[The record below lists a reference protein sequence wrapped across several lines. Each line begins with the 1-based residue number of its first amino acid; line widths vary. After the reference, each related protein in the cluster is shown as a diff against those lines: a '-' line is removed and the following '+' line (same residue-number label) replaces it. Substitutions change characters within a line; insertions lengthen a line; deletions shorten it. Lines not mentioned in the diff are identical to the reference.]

1 MKHSSL
7 CLIDNKNILAQ
18 HHGCKAGDT
27 FNICWWTSSAALPQ
41 CNYVEHYVMQCLMT
55 KQASQR
61 NERKRTHQ
69 KQALLFSIRCC
80 NSFQQLK
87 SSIFRTHK
95 ILYQVCLL
103 FQSTANPFPNLSPIF
118 FSNDSLPV
126 SRVET
131 NRRKRQFLSASISL
145 WSTLQETF
153 PNPLQRHHSKSC
165 VWFFSCLSQ
174 SDTIA
179 DGSGPSVSDRLD
191 PLTFL
196 TLCRHYSVN
205 AFVF

>member
-7 CLIDNKNILAQ
+7 CLIDNKNILTQ
-18 HHGCKAGDT
+18 HHGCKAGDR

-55 KQASQR
+55 KQASQCD
-61 NERKRTHQ
+61 ERKRTHK
-69 KQALLFSIRCC
+69 KQALFFSIRCC
-80 NSFQQLK
+80 NIFQQLK
-87 SSIFRTHK
+87 SSI
-95 ILYQVCLL
+95 CLL
-103 FQSTANPFPNLSPIF
+103 FQSNANPFPNLSPVF
-118 FSNDSLPV
+118 FSNDTLSIN
-126 SRVET
+126 RVET

-145 WSTLQETF
+145 WLTLQETF

-165 VWFFSCLSQ
+165 VWFFFCLSQ

-179 DGSGPSVSDRLD
+179 DGSGPPVSDRLD
-191 PLTFL
+191 QTTFP
-196 TLCRHYSVN
+196 TRCRHYSVN

>member
-1 MKHSSL
+1 M
-7 CLIDNKNILAQ
+7 
-18 HHGCKAGDT
+18 
-27 FNICWWTSSAALPQ
+27 
-41 CNYVEHYVMQCLMT
+41 
-55 KQASQR
+55 
-61 NERKRTHQ
+61 
-69 KQALLFSIRCC
+69 LLFWIRCC
-80 NSFQQLK
+80 NIFQQLK

-95 ILYQVCLL
+95 ILYQICLL

-118 FSNDSLPV
+118 FSNDTIDTFPIN
-126 SRVET
+126 RVET
-131 NRRKRQFLSASISL
+131 NRRKRQFLSARISL

-153 PNPLQRHHSKSC
+153 PNRLQRHHSKIMRL
-165 VWFFSCLSQ
+165 FFCFFFCLSQ

-191 PLTFL
+191 PPTFP